1 MAEPT
6 DTPPAPAIA
15 RPGIAGPGMLAA
27 VSTLVAMWPYTGV
40 IAPGAWT
47 FAVVMTIAA
56 TAASGMVGR
65 LLFRRLREGIRS
77 LAALLLQLIA
87 LALVLTSL
95 LASEAAEFGIVPT
108 AASVELTG
116 LRLQRAVDEIANGV
130 APIDSTVSMTT
141 AMGLAFA
148 LVALLVDHLLAH
160 RLVVLTALF
169 TSIVG
174 TVPSLVTFGSV
185 DPVWFVVQAV
195 MILVVLRFGARH
207 DRGATRHSPFV
218 AAGLIGA
225 AAIAATLFVSPAL
238 PLSVAA
244 GGNGQVSTVNAD
256 LRLGDDLR
264 RPNETRA
271 LTIVTSAAAPPYLR
285 LATLSRFDGEVWR
298 PDRSDRNP
306 VEDGFGARPWTDD
319 IETVEHEVSIRVV
332 GISSSRL
339 PVPYAAE
346 EVSGLPR
353 GWQAMPLNRTVIS
366 ATQDAAGADYTVQMA
381 TPAPSLE
388 QIRASSAGGAELVS
402 MPADDLPESIG
413 ELAREVTSGA
423 DTDYDRLLALQS
435 WFRSEFEYSLDAPVE
450 DGFDGTGADAVAT
463 FLDVRSGYCIHFA
476 GAFAL
481 MAQTLDM
488 PVRIV
493 VGYLPGTAT
502 DEKRGEQRVY
512 SVTSDKLHSW
522 PEVHFRGIGW
532 VPFEPTA
539 TLGTPTDFV
548 PGAAAGGDGDA
559 EVPTASAAPTAA
571 PSVAPTGG
579 PDRSDEDPG
588 AGADG
593 ALRQLDPTPVL
604 LVIAGILMVLLLP
617 GIARALRRMRRMRAA
632 AAGDAIAAWREV
644 ADTMAD
650 LRLPLHAA
658 ETARVRAQSLV
669 ASRGVDAA
677 ALSDLVAAVERRSY
691 AEGAP
696 AGGELDASLRRVI
709 RDLEV
714 GVGGRRRLLARLLP
728 ASLLRR

>member
-1 MAEPT
+1 MTEPVSAT
-6 DTPPAPAIA
+6 S
-15 RPGIAGPGMLAA
+15 RPGVVGPGMLAVA
-27 VSTLVAMWPYTGV
+27 ATLVAMWPYTAV
-40 IAPGAWT
+40 IAPGGWT
-47 FAVVMTIAA
+47 FAVVVIVATVAA
-56 TAASGMVGR
+56 AGMVARR
-65 LLFRRLREGIRS
+65 LLGGLQDGIRS
-77 LAALLLQLIA
+77 LLALLLQLVA
-87 LALVLTSL
+87 LTLALTSL
-95 LASEAAEFGIVPT
+95 LASETAEFGLVPT

-116 LRLQRAVDEIANGV
+116 LRLQRAVDEISNGV

-160 RLVVLTALF
+160 RLVVLTVLF
-169 TSIVG
+169 TSVVG
-174 TVPSLVTFGSV
+174 AVPMLLTFGSV
-185 DPVWFVVQAV
+185 NLVWFVLQAV
-195 MILVVLRFGARH
+195 MILIVLRFGARH
-207 DRGATRHSPFV
+207 DPDAVRHSPLV

-225 AAIAATLFVSPAL
+225 TAIAATVFVSPAL
-238 PLSVAA
+238 PLSEAG
-244 GGNGQVSTVNAD
+244 GGNGRLSTINAD

-264 RPNETRA
+264 RPDETRA
-271 LTIVTSAAAPPYLR
+271 LTLVTSAAAPPYLR

-306 VEDGFGARPWTDD
+306 VEDGFGDRPWRDD

-346 EVSGLPR
+346 AISGLPR
-353 GWQAMPLNRTVIS
+353 GWQAMPLNRTVVS

-388 QIRASSAGGAELVS
+388 QIRASSAGGSGLVAA
-402 MPADDLPESIG
+402 PADDLPEIVG
-413 ELAREVTSGA
+413 DLAREVTAGA
-423 DTDYDRLLALQS
+423 DTDYDRLLALQD

-493 VGYLPGTAT
+493 VGYLPGTST

-522 PEVHFRGIGW
+522 PEVYFRGVGW

-539 TLGTPTDFV
+539 TLGTPTDFTSDA
-548 PGAAAGGDGDA
+548 GAGGDGGEA
-559 EVPTASAAPTAA
+559 APTASAAPTAV
-571 PSVAPTGG
+571 PSAAPTGG
-579 PDRSDEDPG
+579 PDRSDEDAG
-588 AGADG
+588 AGGDG
-593 ALRQLDPTPVL
+593 ALGQLDPTPVAL
-604 LVIAGILMVLLLP
+604 IVAGALVVLLLP
-617 GIARALRRMRRMRAA
+617 ALVRAVRRMLRIRRA

-644 ADTMAD
+644 SDTMAD
-650 LRLPLHAA
+650 LRLPLHAS
-658 ETARVRAQSLV
+658 ETARARAQSL
-669 ASRGVDAA
+669 AAAHGVDAG
-677 ALSDLVAAVERRSY
+677 ALRELVTAVERRSY
-691 AEGAP
+691 AEGGP
-696 AGGELDASLRRVI
+696 AGGELDASLRRVL
-709 RDLEV
+709 RDLEA
-714 GVGGRRRLLARLLP
+714 GVSGRRRLLARLLP

>member
-1 MAEPT
+1 MTEPVSAT
-6 DTPPAPAIA
+6 S
-15 RPGIAGPGMLAA
+15 RPGVVGPGMLAVA
-27 VSTLVAMWPYTGV
+27 ATLVAMWPYTAV
-40 IAPGAWT
+40 IAPGGWT
-47 FAVVMTIAA
+47 FAVVVIVATVAA
-56 TAASGMVGR
+56 AGMVARR
-65 LLFRRLREGIRS
+65 LLGGLQDGIRS
-77 LAALLLQLIA
+77 LLALLLQLVA
-87 LALVLTSL
+87 LTLALTSL
-95 LASEAAEFGIVPT
+95 LASETAEFGLVPT

-116 LRLQRAVDEIANGV
+116 LRLQRAVDEISNGV

-160 RLVVLTALF
+160 RLVVLTVLF
-169 TSIVG
+169 TSVVG
-174 TVPSLVTFGSV
+174 AVPMLLTFGSV
-185 DPVWFVVQAV
+185 NLVWFVLQAV
-195 MILVVLRFGARH
+195 MILIVLRFGARH
-207 DRGATRHSPFV
+207 DPDAVRHSPLV

-225 AAIAATLFVSPAL
+225 TAIAATVFVSPAL
-238 PLSVAA
+238 PLSEAG
-244 GGNGQVSTVNAD
+244 GGNGRLSTINAD

-264 RPNETRA
+264 RPDETRA
-271 LTIVTSAAAPPYLR
+271 LTLVTSAAAPPYLR

-306 VEDGFGARPWTDD
+306 VEDGFGDRPWRDD

-346 EVSGLPR
+346 AISGLPR
-353 GWQAMPLNRTVIS
+353 GWQAMPLNRTVVS

-388 QIRASSAGGAELVS
+388 QIRASSTGGSGLVAA
-402 MPADDLPESIG
+402 PANDLPEIIG
-413 ELAREVTSGA
+413 DLAREVTAGA
-423 DTDYDRLLALQS
+423 DTDYDRLLALQD

-493 VGYLPGTAT
+493 VGYLPGTST

-522 PEVHFRGIGW
+522 PEVYFRGVGW

-539 TLGTPTDFV
+539 TLGTPTDFTSDA
-548 PGAAAGGDGDA
+548 GAGGDGGEA
-559 EVPTASAAPTAA
+559 APTASAAPTAV
-571 PSVAPTGG
+571 PSTAPTGG
-579 PDRSDEDPG
+579 PDRSDEDAG
-588 AGADG
+588 AGGDG
-593 ALRQLDPTPVL
+593 ALGQLDPTPVAL
-604 LVIAGILMVLLLP
+604 IVAGALVVLLLP
-617 GIARALRRMRRMRAA
+617 ALVRAVRRMLRIRRA

-644 ADTMAD
+644 SDTMAD
-650 LRLPLHAA
+650 LRLPLHAS
-658 ETARVRAQSLV
+658 ETARTRAQSL
-669 ASRGVDAA
+669 AAAHGVDAG
-677 ALSDLVAAVERRSY
+677 ALRELVTAVERRSY
-691 AEGAP
+691 AEGGP
-696 AGGELDASLRRVI
+696 AGGELDASLRRVL
-709 RDLEV
+709 RDLEA
-714 GVGGRRRLLARLLP
+714 GVSGRRRLLARLLP